1 MKSVAAKLLFCLCF
15 MLSQQS
21 INAQYAIVT
30 VTPDTLGYD
39 NRVLTKEQ
47 DSISIIQSG
56 YTTLQPGGNFVS
68 PGGLLQTDYIG
79 GLDLFRQHLPYF
91 TRLKNYYVG
100 LPHVG
105 FYYSFGSRGLQNV
118 HVDYQHTIAKHFNI
132 NLVYNGHHLSE
143 QAGFLRNSGYKNN
156 VIQLLMNYD
165 GKRYKGLYYLN
176 YYFGQRRSSQGVE
189 EDSLL
194 NAYPIQLIPVINGA
208 AFSKLNIVDAGT
220 QHLVSFTKDS
230 LVKHGIIYQNEL
242 KLQNRK
248 YTERGETI
256 LNYDSVYKSQDTTY
270 DHYQWYRVRNAG
282 GYYIRSSRLSIAAK
296 AFHQFWKYKN
306 QGIFMDT
313 TEIGLDADLKFNWS
327 KFDLKS
333 QFEFTF
339 IGAAGEVLSNSTL
352 NWRDRKF
359 DVGAHLLFENR
370 YPSVFLRNYSGNSIK
385 WHIADLQLQ
394 QTLKIGGYFNW
405 KERFP
410 FQANI
415 SWANLSNQYWLV
427 DNQLRNDT
435 LENVSLLNINI
446 KTKVRAGH
454 FHFDPYLALNVTSGN
469 IRFVPLLDARLNIY
483 WNKQLFS
490 TKKFDFILG
499 VTARYQTKYEL
510 ISYNHLVDLYQFA
523 AGTLSYQPI
532 VRMDIY
538 TGFQID
544 NFRVFLR
551 YENLDTFWNNRENF
565 TVEGYP
571 IAPGVIRIGITWD
584 FFN

>member
-1 MKSVAAKLLFCLCF
+1 
-15 MLSQQS
+15 MLSLRS

-30 VTPDTLGYD
+30 MTSDTLGYD
-39 NRVLTKEQ
+39 NRVLTKDL
-47 DSISIIQSG
+47 DSISISQSG
-56 YTTLQPGGNFVS
+56 YTTLQPGGNFIS
-68 PGGLLQTDYIG
+68 NGGLFQTDYIS
-79 GLDLFRQHLPYF
+79 GLNLFRQHTPSF

-100 LPHVG
+100 LPHLG

-118 HVDYQHTIAKHFNI
+118 HVDYQHTIAKKLNI
-132 NLVYNGHHLSE
+132 HLVYNGHHLSE

-156 VIQLLMNYD
+156 VIQLLMNYN
-165 GKRYKGLYYLN
+165 GERYKGLYYLN
-176 YYFGQRRSSQGVE
+176 YYFGQRSSSQGVE
-189 EDSLL
+189 DNSLL
-194 NAYPIQLIPVINGA
+194 NDYPVQLIPVINET
-208 AFSKLNIVDAGT
+208 AFSKLTTVDAGT
-220 QHLVSFTKDS
+220 QHLLSFTRDS

-242 KLQNRK
+242 KLQSRK
-248 YTERGETI
+248 YTETGGTI
-256 LNYDSVYKSQDTTY
+256 LNYDSVYKDQDSTY

-282 GYYIRSSRLSIAAK
+282 GYYIQSSRLSIAAK

-313 TEIGLDADLKFNWS
+313 TEIGLDADLKFSWS

-333 QFEFTF
+333 QFEFIF
-339 IGAAGEVLSNSTL
+339 IGAAGELLSNSTL
-352 NWRDRKF
+352 NWKDRKF
-359 DVGAHLLFENR
+359 DIGAHLLFENR
-370 YPSVFLRNYSGNSIK
+370 YPSVFLRNYSGNSVK
-385 WHIADLQLQ
+385 WHLADLQLQ

-405 KERFP
+405 KESFP

-427 DNQLRNDT
+427 GNQLRNDT
-435 LENVSLLNINI
+435 LSNVSLLNINI
-446 KTKVRAGH
+446 KTKVRTGH

-469 IRFVPLLDARLNIY
+469 IRFVPLLDARLNVY
-483 WNKQLFS
+483 WNKLLFS
-490 TKKFDFILG
+490 TRKFDFILG
-499 VTARYQTKYEL
+499 ATARYQSAYDL

-523 AGTLSYQPI
+523 AGTLSYQPV
-532 VRMDIY
+532 VRVDIY

-551 YENLDTFWNNRENF
+551 YENLDTFWNSRENF

-571 IAPGVIRIGITWD
+571 VAPGVIRIGITWD

>member
-15 MLSQQS
+15 MLSLRS

-30 VTPDTLGYD
+30 TTSDTLGYD
-39 NRVLTKEQ
+39 NRVLTKDL
-47 DSISIIQSG
+47 DSISISQSG
-56 YTTLQPGGNFVS
+56 YATLQPGGNLIS
-68 PGGLLQTDYIG
+68 PGGLFQTDYIS
-79 GLDLFRQHLPYF
+79 GLNLFRQHTPSF
-91 TRLKNYYVG
+91 NQLKNYYVG
-100 LPHVG
+100 LPHLG
-105 FYYSFGSRGLQNV
+105 FYYSFASRGLQNV
-118 HVDYQHTIAKHFNI
+118 HVDYQHTIAKKFNI
-132 NLVYNGHHLSE
+132 HLVYNGHHLSE

-156 VIQLLMNYD
+156 VIQLLMNYN
-165 GKRYKGLYYLN
+165 GERYKGLYYLN

-189 EDSLL
+189 NNSLL
-194 NAYPIQLIPVINGA
+194 NDYPVQLIPVINQTA
-208 AFSKLNIVDAGT
+208 SSKLTTVDAGT
-220 QHLVSFTKDS
+220 QHLLSFTKDS

-242 KLQNRK
+242 KLQSRK
-248 YTERGETI
+248 YTETGETI
-256 LNYDSVYKSQDTTY
+256 LNYDSVYKDQDSTY
-270 DHYQWYRVRNAG
+270 DHYQWYRVRNEG
-282 GYYIRSSRLSIAAK
+282 GYYIQSSRLSIAAK
-296 AFHQFWKYKN
+296 AFHQFWNYKN

-313 TEIGLDADLKFNWS
+313 TEIGLDADLKFSWS

-352 NWRDRKF
+352 NWKDRKF
-359 DVGAHLLFENR
+359 DIGAHLLFENR
-370 YPSVFLRNYSGNSIK
+370 YPSVFMRNYSGNSVK
-385 WHIADLQLQ
+385 WYLTDLQLQ

-405 KERFP
+405 KESFP
-410 FQANI
+410 FQANV

-435 LENVSLLNINI
+435 LSNVSLLNINI
-446 KTKVRAGH
+446 KTKVKAGH

-469 IRFVPLLDARLNIY
+469 IRFVPLLDARLNVY
-483 WNKQLFS
+483 WNKLLFS
-490 TKKFDFILG
+490 TKKFDFIFG
-499 VTARYQTKYEL
+499 ATARYQTAYDL

-523 AGTLSYQPI
+523 EGTLSYQPV
-532 VRMDIY
+532 VRVDIY

-551 YENLDTFWNNRENF
+551 YENLDTFWNSRENF

-571 IAPGVIRIGITWD
+571 VAPGVIRVGITWD